1 MTWNLTA
8 VSRLSPHFI
17 SCEYQLL
24 NDKNLA
30 LIEQCEKNEVVLGIR
45 QEDMTRETTFL
56 VTSLV
61 RLPRLS
67 PKQFLV
73 VKNNR
78 TLGPVIRIP
87 CY

>member
-1 MTWNLTA
+1 MSMTWNLTA
-8 VSRLSPHFI
+8 VSRVSPHFI

-30 LIEQCEKNEVVLGIR
+30 LIEQCEKNEVVMGIR
-45 QEDMTRETTFL
+45 QKDMTKETKFL

-61 RLPRLS
+61 RLPRLNTDTL
-67 PKQFLV
+67 LV
-73 VKNNR
+73 
-78 TLGPVIRIP
+78 TS